1 MAIGFVIAAAVI
13 VGLQYVDN
21 YGPQI
26 ITDNYMFYAV
36 LVGLVMGDPMTALI
50 VGASIQ
56 LMSLGVAA
64 IGGSSVPNYGMAA
77 VVATALT
84 IHTGQDMSVGIAV
97 GIAAGALGVQLD
109 VIAKILNG
117 YVVRKAQN
125 YCMEKKFK
133 KMERI
138 LYLGPILFFL
148 SAAVPTFIILA
159 FGENVT
165 DFIVNSMLAW
175 FTGGLSI
182 ACGMLPV
189 IGIGMLLTYM
199 PTKKYIGFVA
209 IGFVL
214 VAYMNLSVLPV
225 AIVGAA
231 VAYEYYKR
239 QAASTTE
246 TVAVEGGFDEDE

>member
-13 VGLQYVDN
+13 AGLQYLDN

-36 LVGLVMGDPMTALI
+36 LVGAVMGDPKTALI

-97 GIAAGALGVQLD
+97 GIAAGALGVQMD

-117 YVVRKAQN
+117 FVVRKAQK
-125 YCMEKKFK
+125 YCMENKFK
-133 KMERI
+133 K
-138 LYLGPILFFL
+138 
-148 SAAVPTFIILA
+148 
-159 FGENVT
+159 
-165 DFIVNSMLAW
+165 
-175 FTGGLSI
+175 TGYI
-182 ACGMLPV
+182 P
-189 IGIGMLLTYM
+189 GI
-199 PTKKYIGFVA
+199 
-209 IGFVL
+209 
-214 VAYMNLSVLPV
+214 
-225 AIVGAA
+225 
-231 VAYEYYKR
+231 
-239 QAASTTE
+239 
-246 TVAVEGGFDEDE
+246 

>member
-1 MAIGFVIAAAVI
+1 MAIGFVIAVAVI
-13 VGLQYVDN
+13 AGLQYVDN

-165 DFIVNSMLAW
+165 DFIVNSMPAW

>member
-13 VGLQYVDN
+13 AGLQYLDN

-36 LVGLVMGDPMTALI
+36 LVGAVMGDPKTALI

-97 GIAAGALGVQLD
+97 GIAAGALGVQMD

-117 YVVRKAQN
+117 FVVRKAQK
-125 YCMEKKFK
+125 YCMENKFK

-138 LYLGPILFFL
+138 LYLGPVLFFL
-148 SAAVPTFIILA
+148 SAALPTLIILA

-165 DFIVNSMLAW
+165 DFIVNSMPKW
-175 FTGGLSI
+175 FTGGLTI
-182 ACGMLPV
+182 AC
-189 IGIGMLLTYM
+189 GMLLTYM

-239 QAASTTE
+239 QAVSTTE
-246 TVAVEGGFDEDE
+246 TVSVEGGFDEDE

>member
-13 VGLQYVDN
+13 AGLQYLDN

-36 LVGLVMGDPMTALI
+36 LVGAVMGDPKTALI

-97 GIAAGALGVQLD
+97 GIAAGALGVQMD

-117 YVVRKAQN
+117 FVVRKAQK
-125 YCMEKKFK
+125 YCMENKFK

-138 LYLGPILFFL
+138 LYLGPVLFFL
-148 SAAVPTFIILA
+148 SAALPTLIILA

-165 DFIVNSMLAW
+165 DFIVNSMPKW
-175 FTGGLSI
+175 FNNSMWNVTCYWYWNVTYIYAYEEIHRLCSNWLCAGCIYEFECI
-182 ACGMLPV
+182 ACGYCRCSSS
-189 IGIGMLLTYM
+189 IR
-199 PTKKYIGFVA
+199 
-209 IGFVL
+209 VL
-214 VAYMNLSVLPV
+214 
-225 AIVGAA
+225 
-231 VAYEYYKR
+231 
-239 QAASTTE
+239 QE
-246 TVAVEGGFDEDE
+246 TGCFDN

>member
-1 MAIGFVIAAAVI
+1 
-13 VGLQYVDN
+13 
-21 YGPQI
+21 
-26 ITDNYMFYAV
+26 
-36 LVGLVMGDPMTALI
+36 
-50 VGASIQ
+50 
-56 LMSLGVAA
+56 
-64 IGGSSVPNYGMAA
+64 MAA

-165 DFIVNSMLAW
+165 DFIVNSMPAW

-189 IGIGMLLTYM
+189 IG
-199 PTKKYIGFVA
+199 
-209 IGFVL
+209 
-214 VAYMNLSVLPV
+214 
-225 AIVGAA
+225 IVGAA

>member
-148 SAAVPTFIILA
+148 SAAVPTFITLSS
-159 FGENVT
+159 GDKVT
-165 DFIVNSMLAW
+165 DFLVTSMPAW
-175 FTGGLSI
+175 LKGGLSI

>member
-1 MAIGFVIAAAVI
+1 MGIGFVIAAAVI
-13 VGLQYVDN
+13 AGLQYVDN

-36 LVGLVMGDPMTALI
+36 LVGIVMGDPMTALV

-56 LMSLGVAA
+56 LMALGVAA

-84 IHTGQDMSVGIAV
+84 IHTGQDMSVGVAV

-109 VIAKILNG
+109 VIAKVLNG
-117 YVVRKAQN
+117 FVVRKAQQ

-138 LYLGPILFFL
+138 LYLGPVLFFL
-148 SAAVPTFIILA
+148 SAALPTFIILA

-165 DFIVNSMLAW
+165 DFIVNSMPKMVYRRIINSMW
-175 FTGGLSI
+175 NVT
-182 ACGMLPV
+182 C
-189 IGIGMLLTYM
+189 YW
-199 PTKKYIGFVA
+199 YWN
-209 IGFVL
+209 
-214 VAYMNLSVLPV
+214 VAY
-225 AIVGAA
+225 IY
-231 VAYEYYKR
+231 AYKEVHRLCGNRFYISCVYEFKRITCSYYR
-239 QAASTTE
+239 RSSCI
-246 TVAVEGGFDEDE
+246 

>member
-1 MAIGFVIAAAVI
+1 
-13 VGLQYVDN
+13 
-21 YGPQI
+21 
-26 ITDNYMFYAV
+26 
-36 LVGLVMGDPMTALI
+36 
-50 VGASIQ
+50 
-56 LMSLGVAA
+56 
-64 IGGSSVPNYGMAA
+64 
-77 VVATALT
+77 
-84 IHTGQDMSVGIAV
+84 MSVGVAV
-97 GIAAGALGVQLD
+97 GALGVQLD
-109 VIAKILNG
+109 VIAKVLNG
-117 YVVRKAQN
+117 FVVRKAQQ

-138 LYLGPILFFL
+138 LYLGPVLFFL
-148 SAAVPTFIILA
+148 SAALPTFIILA

-165 DFIVNSMLAW
+165 DFIVNSMPKW

-209 IGFVL
+209 IGFIL

-225 AIVGAA
+225 AIIGAA

-239 QAASTTE
+239 QIVSTKE
-246 TVAVEGGFDEDE
+246 TTIVEGGFDEDE